1 MFLQDNSGGPDSL
14 KGAFQN
20 ATQAYTQL
28 QSAILEFDRAA
39 KSVSADVFG
48 QGAKSAELIRTTI
61 AETVSDMASL
71 GVTAGEVA
79 TTMSSIATVMQRNV
93 YLSNEQLN
101 TFMAIQKATNLT
113 GEDMATLVEGF
124 DSIGVGPTQAAEQIE
139 SARKR
144 AASLG
149 LNTGQFLKT
158 VGDNVKL
165 INSYNFRNGVEG
177 FTNMVAR
184 SQALRINMADV
195 TSLAGKLLDPSEAI
209 NLAAEFQMLGGAVGA
224 LADPFQLMNMAQN
237 DLDGL
242 QESIINAASAA
253 VSFNQETGDFSISA
267 TEMRRLRAQ
276 AQALGMDYE
285 ELSNTAIKA
294 AQRQEALSQIDF
306 TGQYDDETKEFL
318 ANIGQMDGGELK
330 FSLKE
335 RAEDGTF
342 RTKTLGL
349 QELGPAKIEELKKQ
363 FSQGSKDA
371 KEVAQEQL
379 TVLEEIEK
387 TLKSPLTKV
396 SAEVAASS
404 QFDIVAEGMSKA
416 ATTASE
422 KIEKVLTRENVQKS
436 FEVVGE
442 VIEKGAGLFADT
454 FDDFANNGA
463 LAAGE
468 TLANSLITELGIN
481 RAAVQSAITQIP
493 GMGNFSAGTST
504 VSSFFTGASSS
515 NPSSGGNA
523 GSGGGITPSAVIPVN
538 VKEVTNTDPMK
549 VEVVRGTFD
558 DLNVNHT
565 GTIQLQGGGMSL
577 QSLQADPTALSNLT
591 RMIQQEMSRQ
601 GTTY

>member
-1 MFLQDNSGGPDSL
+1 MFLQDNSGGADSL

-20 ATQAYTQL
+20 AAQAYTQL
-28 QSAILEFDRAA
+28 QTAILEFDNAA

-48 QGAKSAELIRTTI
+48 QGAKSAEMIRKTI
-61 AETVSDMASL
+61 AQTAADMASL
-71 GVTAGEVA
+71 GVSASDVA

-93 YLSNEQLN
+93 YLTNEQLN
-101 TFMAIQKATNLT
+101 SFIAIQKAANLT
-113 GEDMATLVEGF
+113 GEEMATLVEGF

-242 QESIINAASAA
+242 QESIVNAASAA
-253 VSFNQETGDFSISA
+253 VSFNSETGQFDISA
-267 TEMRRLRAQ
+267 TEMRRLRSQ
-276 AQALGMDYE
+276 AQALSMDYE
-285 ELSNTAIKA
+285 DLADTAIKS

-306 TGQYDDETKEFL
+306 SGQYDDETKEFL
-318 ANIGQMDGGELK
+318 ANIGQMDGGEVK
-330 FSLKE
+330 FSLRE
-335 RAEDGTF
+335 RDEDGKF
-342 RTKTLGL
+342 RTKSLSL
-349 QELGPAKIEELKKQ
+349 QELGPEKIELLKEQ
-363 FSQGSKDA
+363 FKEGNKDSKLLA
-371 KEVAQEQL
+371 IEQL
-379 TVLEEIEK
+379 TVLQSIEK
-387 TLKSPLTKV
+387 TLTSPLRIAAAGT
-396 SAEVAASS
+396 AASD
-404 QFDIVAEGMSKA
+404 QFNSISTGMTYA
-416 ATTASE
+416 ATEAATA
-422 KIEKVLTRENVQKS
+422 IEKTLTTENVQKS
-436 FEVVGE
+436 FDVVGK
-442 VIEKGAGLFADT
+442 VMKTGANLFADT
-454 FDDFANNGA
+454 FDDFANKGA
-463 LAAGE
+463 LAAG
-468 TLANSLITELGIN
+468 TNLANSLITELGIN
-481 RAAVQSAITQIP
+481 KAAVQSAIQSIP
-493 GMGNFSAGTST
+493 GLGNFSAGTST
-504 VSSFFTGASSS
+504 VSSILTGGG
-515 NPSSGGNA
+515 SGSG
-523 GSGGGITPSAVIPVN
+523 GSGGGVSPSSITPVN
-538 VKEVTNTDPMK
+538 VAKVTNTDPMK

-558 DLNVNHT
+558 DLNVNHS

-577 QSLQADPTALSNLT
+577 SSLQTDPTALANLT
-591 RMIQQEMSRQ
+591 QMIQQEMARQ

>member
-20 ATQAYTQL
+20 AAQAYTQL
-28 QSAILEFDRAA
+28 QTAILEFDKAA

-61 AETVSDMASL
+61 AETVSEMASL

-79 TTMSSIATVMQRNV
+79 TTMSSIATAMQRNV

-101 TFMAIQKATNLT
+101 TFIAIQKAANLT
-113 GEDMATLVEGF
+113 GEEMATLVEGF

-242 QESIINAASAA
+242 QESIVNAASAA
-253 VSFNQETGDFSISA
+253 VSFNSETGQFAISA
-267 TEMRRLRAQ
+267 TEMRRLRSQ

-285 ELSNTAIKA
+285 DLADTAIKS

-306 TGQYDDETKEFL
+306 SGQYDDETKEFL

-335 RAEDGTF
+335 RDEDGTF
-342 RTKTLGL
+342 RTKTLSL
-349 QELGPAKIEELKKQ
+349 QELGPAKIEELKTQ

-396 SAEVAASS
+396 SAQVAASS
-404 QFDIVAEGMSKA
+404 QFDTVVSGMSKA

-436 FEVVGE
+436 FEVVGD

-481 RAAVQSAITQIP
+481 KAAVQSAIQSIP
-493 GMGNFSAGTST
+493 GLGNFSAGTST
-504 VSSFFTGASSS
+504 VSSILTGGG
-515 NPSSGGNA
+515 SGSG
-523 GSGGGITPSAVIPVN
+523 GSGGGVSPSSITPVN
-538 VKEVTNTDPMK
+538 VAKVTNTDPMK

-558 DLNVNHT
+558 DLNVNHS

-577 QSLQADPTALSNLT
+577 QSLQTDPTALANLT
-591 RMIQQEMSRQ
+591 QMIQQEMARQ